1 MIDIHFP
8 FVLLLDTF
16 ECEFVAV
23 SRCVV
28 CVPVMASDVSVN
40 VSGFSVD
47 ALVGLL
53 LPPEFPPNI
62 LIPLESDG
70 IVVSKVGTVLL
81 ETSSGGLVAAMVG
94 FVLLEL
100 SANVP
105 EKKYFNY
112 IALKLR
118 LVIIKQHLL
127 IGDDIKI

>member
-1 MIDIHFP
+1 
-8 FVLLLDTF
+8 
-16 ECEFVAV
+16 
-23 SRCVV
+23 
-28 CVPVMASDVSVN
+28 MASDVSVN

-81 ETSSGGLVAAMVG
+81 ETSLGCLVAAMVG

-100 SANVP
+100 SVNVP
-105 EKKYFNY
+105 EKN
-112 IALKLR
+112 ILITL
-118 LVIIKQHLL
+118 HLSL
-127 IGDDIKI
+127 G